1 MSPRRVGNYDLL
13 ERIGE
18 GGMGEVWLARHESLR
33 RLVAVKLI
41 HPQTLSSRSA
51 AEARKQFER
60 EAHATST
67 LRSPHTVAL
76 FDYGATPD
84 GNVYYAMELLEGISL
99 AALVNEFGPVPAERV
114 VHLLT
119 GLCESLAEAHDR
131 GLVHRDVKPGNVFTC
146 VLGTKYD
153 FVKVLDFGLA
163 RTLPTLAPGSSPAI
177 TGTIAGSPAFM
188 APEAARGAFAPSC
201 DIYGV
206 GCVAYWLLTGKFVFE
221 APTPIDVILAHMQSA
236 PTPPSQRGAKVP
248 PELDRIVLAC
258 LEKEPRNRP
267 ATAAELGDLLDAC
280 PIETR
285 WTPAR
290 ARAFFEDNRDAIAR
304 ANPATLLGR
313 AIAER
318 GDSDPATSAPSE
330 LRSDTASRDAPPK
343 GDVAREA
350 LRAPIDRLQHHF
362 TRSHID
368 VHELELRMLRV
379 KKAKTEDEI
388 ERVFADLPPLD
399 PASSPPASA
408 ASAAPRSS
416 NGTRASGE
424 PPAVGVS
431 LPIEPSAPEAVAI
444 VEPRHASPLAVRGKR
459 RAETQIVSVM
469 SSNRRDIV
477 LRDGEVGAAVAVMGE
492 ATVFVDCSQLS
503 PNADGVAELRCVA
516 VMGGLNVYVK
526 AGVEVEAT
534 GVGVLGYF
542 ERWGGRRRS
551 RKGPLLRITGAA
563 VLGGVKVVVAE
574 EE

>member
-1 MSPRRVGNYDLL
+1 MSPRRVGSYDLL

-41 HPQTLSSRSA
+41 HPHTLSSESA
-51 AEARKQFER
+51 AQARRQFER

-76 FDYGATPD
+76 FDYGSTAD

-99 AALVNEFGPVPAERV
+99 AALVSEFGPVPAERA
-114 VHLLT
+114 VHLLV

-146 VLGTKYD
+146 VLGAKHD

-221 APTPIDVILAHMQSA
+221 APTPIDVILAHMQSTPA
-236 PTPPSQRGAKVP
+236 PPSARGVALP
-248 PELDRIVLAC
+248 SELDRIVLAC
-258 LEKEPRNRP
+258 LEKEPAKRP
-267 ATAAELGDLLDAC
+267 ASAAELGALLEAC
-280 PIETR
+280 PLEAR

-290 ARAFFEDNRDAIAR
+290 ARAFFEENRDAIAR
-304 ANPATLLGR
+304 ANPATLAAR
-313 AIAER
+313 ALA
-318 GDSDPATSAPSE
+318 G
-330 LRSDTASRDAPPK
+330 RSDAA
-343 GDVAREA
+343 VAAQSPHLPMGGAARLEKN
-350 LRAPIDRLQHHF
+350 APIERLQHHF

-368 VHELELRMLRV
+368 VNELELRMLRV
-379 KKAKTEDEI
+379 KKAKTSQEI
-388 ERVFADLPPLD
+388 DRVFSDLPPLET
-399 PASSPPASA
+399 PRNEPPPRAAPSASNGSALAAAMPNASA
-408 ASAAPRSS
+408 AVAVVSPADKKVLVV
-416 NGTRASGE
+416 RAH
-424 PPAVGVS
+424 
-431 LPIEPSAPEAVAI
+431 
-444 VEPRHASPLAVRGKR
+444 RRG
-459 RAETQIVSVM
+459 ETQIVSVM
-469 SSNRRDIV
+469 SSNRRDIA
-477 LRDGEVGAAVAVMGE
+477 LRDGEVGTAVAVMGE
-492 ATVFVDCSQLS
+492 ATVFVDASQVS
-503 PNADGVAELRCVA
+503 ADGVAELKCVA
-516 VMGGLNVYVK
+516 VMGHLTIYVK

-551 RKGPLLRITGAA
+551 RQGPLLRVTGAA

>member
-1 MSPRRVGNYDLL
+1 MSPQRVGSYDLL

-18 GGMGEVWLARHESLR
+18 GGMGEVWLAQHESLR

-51 AEARKQFER
+51 VEARKQFER

-76 FDYGATPD
+76 FDYGATSD
-84 GNVYYAMELLEGISL
+84 GNVYYAMELLDGISL
-99 AALVNEFGPVPAERV
+99 AALVNEFGPVPAERA

-119 GLCESLAEAHDR
+119 GLCDSLAEAHDR
-131 GLVHRDVKPGNVFTC
+131 GLVHRDVKPANVFTC

-236 PTPPSQRGAKVP
+236 PTPPSQHGVRVP
-248 PELDRIVLAC
+248 PELEHVVLAC
-258 LEKEPRNRP
+258 LEKEPAKRP
-267 ATAAELGDLLDAC
+267 ASAAELGALFEAC
-280 PIETR
+280 PLETR
-285 WTPAR
+285 WTAAR
-290 ARAFFEDNRDAIAR
+290 ARAFFDENRDAIAR
-304 ANPATLLGR
+304 ANPATLKSR
-313 AIAER
+313 AVAER
-318 GDSDPATSAPSE
+318 GAGASAAPAS
-330 LRSDTASRDAPPK
+330 TAERKDEVERAS
-343 GDVAREA
+343 

-368 VHELELRMLRV
+368 VNELELRMLRV
-379 KKAKTEDEI
+379 KKAQTAQEVEK
-388 ERVFADLPPLD
+388 VFADLPALD
-399 PASSPPASA
+399 PVTPASSRGAAESA
-408 ASAAPRSS
+408 RST
-416 NGTRASGE
+416 NGT
-424 PPAVGVS
+424 
-431 LPIEPSAPEAVAI
+431 LPIERRASEVVAI
-444 VEPRHASPLAVRGKR
+444 VEPREASTLAVRAYR
-459 RAETQIVSVM
+459 RPETQIVSIM

-477 LRDGEVGAAVAVMGE
+477 LRDGEVGTAVAVMGE

-503 PNADGVAELRCVA
+503 TDADAVAELKCVA

-526 AGVEVEAT
+526 AGVDVEAT

-542 ERWGGRRRS
+542 ERWGGRRRA

>member
-1 MSPRRVGNYDLL
+1 LSARRVGSYDLL

-41 HPQTLSSRSA
+41 HPQTLSSHSA
-51 AEARKQFER
+51 LEARKQFER

-76 FDYGATPD
+76 FDYGATAD

-99 AALVNEFGPVPAERV
+99 AALVNEFGPVPAERA
-114 VHLLT
+114 VHLLA

-131 GLVHRDVKPGNVFTC
+131 GLVHRDVKPANVFTC

-221 APTPIDVILAHMQSA
+221 APTPIDVILAHMQS
-236 PTPPSQRGAKVP
+236 PPMPPSQRGIHVP
-248 PELDRIVLAC
+248 PELERVVLAC
-258 LEKEPRNRP
+258 LEKNPANRP
-267 ATAAELGDLLDAC
+267 ATAAEVGALFEAC
-280 PIETR
+280 PLETR

-290 ARAFFEDNRDAIAR
+290 ARSFFEENGDAIAR
-304 ANPATLLGR
+304 ANPATMRSR

-318 GDSDPATSAPSE
+318 GDVHVAAPANAAASNDIGRES
-330 LRSDTASRDAPPK
+330 LR
-343 GDVAREA
+343 G
-350 LRAPIDRLQHHF
+350 PIDRLQHHF

-368 VHELELRMLRV
+368 VNELELRMLRV
-379 KKAKTEDEI
+379 KKAKTAQEV
-388 ERVFADLPPLD
+388 ERIFADLPPID
-399 PASSPPASA
+399 PAPAA
-408 ASAAPRSS
+408 ASGAAAVRRATNGFPARSD
-416 NGTRASGE
+416 E
-424 PPAVGVS
+424 VQ
-431 LPIEPSAPEAVAI
+431 PSEAVAL
-444 VEPRHASPLAVRGKR
+444 VEPRPPSALAVRAHR
-459 RAETQIVSVM
+459 RPEAQIVSIM

-477 LRDGEVGAAVAVMGE
+477 LRNGEVGAAVAVMGE

-503 PNADGVAELRCVA
+503 TDVDGVAELKCVA
-516 VMGGLNVYVK
+516 VMGALNVYVK

>member
-1 MSPRRVGNYDLL
+1 LSVRRVGSYDLL

-18 GGMGEVWLARHESLR
+18 GGMGEVWLGRHESLR

-41 HPQTLSSRSA
+41 HPHTLSSRGA
-51 AEARKQFER
+51 LDARKQFER

-84 GNVYYAMELLEGISL
+84 GDVYYAMELLDGISL
-99 AALVNEFGPVPAERV
+99 AALVNEFGRVPAERA
-114 VHLLT
+114 VHLLV

-131 GLVHRDVKPGNVFTC
+131 GLVHRDVKPANVFTC

-163 RTLPTLAPGSSPAI
+163 RTLPTLAPGSSPAV

-221 APTPIDVILAHMQSA
+221 APTPIDVILAHMQNA
-236 PTPPSQRGAKVP
+236 PVPPSQRGVHVP
-248 PELDRIVLAC
+248 PELERVVLAC
-258 LEKEPRNRP
+258 LEKEPGKRP
-267 ATAAELGDLLDAC
+267 ATAAELGALFEAC
-280 PIETR
+280 PLETR

-290 ARAFFEDNRDAIAR
+290 ARAFFEENGDAIAR
-304 ANPATLLGR
+304 ANPATVRSR

-318 GDSDPATSAPSE
+318 GDASVAAPGN
-330 LRSDTASRDAPPK
+330 AGP
-343 GDVAREA
+343 GDDVQREA
-350 LRAPIDRLQHHF
+350 LREPIDRLQHHF

-368 VHELELRMLRV
+368 VNELELRMLRV
-379 KKAKTEDEI
+379 KKAKTAQEI
-388 ERVFADLPPLD
+388 ERVFADLPPIEPIAAAVATGA
-399 PASSPPASA
+399 PAVRRPTNGALAGSDDGRASA
-408 ASAAPRSS
+408 AVALVAPRDRS
-416 NGTRASGE
+416 E
-424 PPAVGVS
+424 
-431 LPIEPSAPEAVAI
+431 
-444 VEPRHASPLAVRGKR
+444 LAVRAHR
-459 RAETQIVSVM
+459 RPEMLLVSVM

-477 LRDGEVGAAVAVMGE
+477 LRNGEEGAAVAVMGE
-492 ATVFVDCSQLS
+492 ATIFVDCSQLS
-503 PNADGVAELRCVA
+503 ADADGVAELRCVA
-516 VMGGLNVYVK
+516 VMGALTVYVK
-526 AGVEVEAT
+526 AGVDVEAT

-542 ERWGGRRRS
+542 ERWGGRRRT

-574 EE
+574 ED